1 MLAVAVAA
9 CSGDAPTATPVAT
22 TTATPV
28 ATDTATPTP
37 EIPSLPPSAP
47 VRSESGLVSM
57 DLVIGTGAVAEP
69 GSLVTVH
76 YTGKLPDD
84 TVFDSSLERGEP
96 FQFPLGGGMVIDG
109 WEEGIAGMKVGGK
122 RFLIIP
128 PDLAYGDRA
137 VGALIP
143 PNATLIFEVELLD
156 VSRQP

>member
-1 MLAVAVAA
+1 
-9 CSGDAPTATPVAT
+9 
-22 TTATPV
+22 
-28 ATDTATPTP
+28 
-37 EIPSLPPSAP
+37 
-47 VRSESGLVSM
+47 M
-57 DLVIGTGAVAEP
+57 DLVVGTGAVAEP
-69 GSLVTVH
+69 GSLVAVH

-96 FQFPLGGGMVIDG
+96 FQFPLGAGMVIDG

-156 VSRQP
+156 VSR